1 MKVAVWFQEEIMK
14 GKINIFVYWQ
24 YGVNTREFE
33 KLLTDLNVEKC
44 AYLYES
50 SKDYIRS
57 SRFIPLYLYN
67 NIDFYKEAEI
77 KNELDDEIINKML
90 PYEHTGMDIV
100 NRWHRSYSSKDDYS
114 TIKEIYYIFLRFWN
128 DFIIKNKIKLLILN
142 IVPHVPAEYIPYA
155 LCKAYGIPTIIQGV
169 VPFTMGEKTN
179 YIIKPDV
186 ESLDFN
192 MLSRYQNIVETY
204 GDSDIKILLSKEM
217 ERYFDQ
223 YDPKGKT
230 DKKVIY
236 YNEKNSVWD
245 IFLAYFS
252 RAKIYLRRMDYGI
265 LLKKARYLVKARIES
280 KLLLHQVAKLEE
292 TPDLSKKYYIFG
304 LHLQPEATTLPTG
317 GVFANQLLAIRMIS
331 KYLPKDT
338 YLYVKEHPSYWIQK
352 GRLES
357 IYESRN
363 KDFYNCIKKLRN
375 VVLIDHKISSAMLL
389 DRCMAV
395 VTITGTIGFE
405 AIFKGK
411 PVLAFGPTFYEF
423 FPGVFR
429 IKTNEDCCKAIENIS
444 IHKYSYNQRQVAMY
458 LKALEKYIVPMG
470 MNEKNFTDNG
480 VPAVDSMDR
489 ITMIRKILQFY
500 EEYYESKR

>member
-1 MKVAVWFQEEIMK
+1 MKIAVWFQEEIMK

-128 DFIIKNKIKLLILN
+128 DFIIKNKIKLLVLN

-155 LCKAYGIPTIIQGV
+155 LCKAYSIPTIIQGV

-192 MLSRYQNIVETY
+192 MFSRYQNIVETY
-204 GDSDIKILLSKEM
+204 GDSDTKILLSKEM

-245 IFLAYFS
+245 IFFFFFS

-265 LLKKARYLVKARIES
+265 LL
-280 KLLLHQVAKLEE
+280 
-292 TPDLSKKYYIFG
+292 
-304 LHLQPEATTLPTG
+304 
-317 GVFANQLLAIRMIS
+317 
-331 KYLPKDT
+331 
-338 YLYVKEHPSYWIQK
+338 
-352 GRLES
+352 
-357 IYESRN
+357 
-363 KDFYNCIKKLRN
+363 
-375 VVLIDHKISSAMLL
+375 
-389 DRCMAV
+389 
-395 VTITGTIGFE
+395 
-405 AIFKGK
+405 
-411 PVLAFGPTFYEF
+411 
-423 FPGVFR
+423 
-429 IKTNEDCCKAIENIS
+429 
-444 IHKYSYNQRQVAMY
+444 
-458 LKALEKYIVPMG
+458 
-470 MNEKNFTDNG
+470 
-480 VPAVDSMDR
+480 
-489 ITMIRKILQFY
+489 
-500 EEYYESKR
+500 